1 MLEVVWATLTDYE
14 NLAKVVPNLVSNK
27 VVRTDDDGR
36 GARLK
41 QVGAAKIAPGITF
54 TAQTTLDVRECA
66 AVPIPHRHRRHLRRH
81 HLRRHHLRRHLC
93 HHRRP
98 LPSRRAGGRRG
109 CRLPMRPTT
118 SPRRTSSGSK
128 SAVCPV
134 WRQRPIGLPGPAE
147 GSGRSARPT
156 RAQLEQLAGLPWAQQ
171 LASGRP
177 KDDDFPF

>member
-1 MLEVVWATLTDYE
+1 
-14 NLAKVVPNLVSNK
+14 
-27 VVRTDDDGR
+27 
-36 GARLK
+36 
-41 QVGAAKIAPGITF
+41 
-54 TAQTTLDVRECA
+54 
-66 AVPIPHRHRRHLRRH
+66 
-81 HLRRHHLRRHLC
+81 
-93 HHRRP
+93 
-98 LPSRRAGGRRG
+98 
-109 CRLPMRPTT
+109 MRPTT

-177 KDDDFPF
+177 TDADFPFLKHQDKAASLDREDKPAASAAARAYSAAQPLQWDVFPRPYVLSSLPHRDVTMQACPAPDGLLVSR